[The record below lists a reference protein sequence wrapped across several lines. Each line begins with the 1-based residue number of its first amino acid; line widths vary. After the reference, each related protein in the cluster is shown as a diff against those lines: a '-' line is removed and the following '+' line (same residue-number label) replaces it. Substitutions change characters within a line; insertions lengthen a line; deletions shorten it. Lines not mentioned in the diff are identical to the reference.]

1 MKAVDFV
8 QAVQKQV
15 GNGYWYGCYVRQIGT
30 EALLASKAKQYP
42 NVYSA
47 AYISASRKWLGKPVT
62 DCVGLIKGTV
72 WQADFMGRYQ
82 SASDLSAN
90 GMYAKCAVRGPIA
103 TIPEK
108 PGLVVWKD
116 GHIGVYVGNGVVV
129 ESRSVEW
136 GVVRTFLK
144 DRPWTNWGECFLV
157 DYAVAPA
164 EDWQQR
170 AVAAE
175 EKVVALTARV
185 EQEIPALQTK
195 VAELEGDRSTL
206 KAALQKALA

>member
-1 MKAVDFV
+1 MKAVDFAR
-8 QAVQKQV
+8 AVQTQV
-15 GNGYWYGCYVRQIGT
+15 GNGYWYGCYVPMIGT
-30 EALLASKAKQYP
+30 ETLLAYKAKQYP
-42 NVYSA
+42 VQYTA
-47 AYISASRKWLGKPVT
+47 DYITRSRKWLGKPVC
-62 DCVGLIKGTV
+62 DCVGLVKGVV
-72 WQADFMGRYQ
+72 WQADFQGRYQ
-82 SASDLSAN
+82 AASDLSAN
-90 GMYAKCAVRGPIA
+90 GMYQKCAVRGPIS

-170 AVAAE
+170 AIAAE
-175 EKVVALTARV
+175 AMVATLNARIG
-185 EQEIPALQTK
+185 QELQAIQTRIT
-195 VAELEGDRSTL
+195 ELEGDRLAL
-206 KAALQKALA
+206 KAALQKAMA

>member
-8 QAVQKQV
+8 RAVQAQV
-15 GNGYWYGCYVRQIGT
+15 GNGYWYGCYVPMIGT
-30 EALLASKAKQYP
+30 EALLAYKAKQYP
-42 NVYSA
+42 AKYNA
-47 AYISASRKWLGKPVT
+47 DYITRSRKWLGKPVT
-62 DCVGLIKGTV
+62 DCVGLVKGIV
-72 WQADFMGRYQ
+72 WQADFQGRYQ

-90 GMYAKCAVRGPIA
+90 GMYQKCPVKGPIA
-103 TIPEK
+103 TIPERA
-108 PGLVVWKD
+108 GLVVWKD

-144 DRPWTNWGECFLV
+144 DRPWTNWCECHLI

-170 AVAAE
+170 ANAAE
-175 EKVVALTARV
+175 AKVAELNARI

-195 VAELEGDRSTL
+195 VTELEGGRAAL
-206 KAALQKALA
+206 KTALQKVLA

>member
-8 QAVQKQV
+8 TAVQKQV
-15 GNGYWYGCYVRQIGT
+15 GNGYWYGCYVPMIGT
-30 EALLASKAKQYP
+30 EALLAYKAKQYP

-47 AYISASRKWLGKPVT
+47 TYISASRKWLGKPVC
-62 DCVGLIKGTV
+62 DCVGLVKGVV
-72 WQADFMGRYQ
+72 WQAEFQGKYQ
-82 SASDLSAN
+82 AASDLSAN
-90 GMYAKCAVRGPIA
+90 GMYAKCAVKGPIA

-144 DRPWTNWGECFLV
+144 DRPWTNWGECHLI
-157 DYAVAPA
+157 DYTVAPA
-164 EDWQQR
+164 EDWQKR
-170 AVAAE
+170 AIAAE
-175 EKVVALTARV
+175 AKVTTLTARI
-185 EQEIPALQTK
+185 EQEIPVLQAR
-195 VAELEGDRSTL
+195 VAELESDRSAL
-206 KAALQKALA
+206 KTALQKVLV

>member
-8 QAVQKQV
+8 NAVQKQV
-15 GNGYWYGCYVRQIGT
+15 GNGYWYGCYVGQIGT
-30 EALLASKAKQYP
+30 ETLLAYKAKQYP
-42 NVYSA
+42 NVYTA
-47 AYISASRKWLGKPVT
+47 DYITRCRKWLGKPVT
-62 DCVGLIKGTV
+62 DCVGLVKGVV
-72 WQADFMGRYQ
+72 WQSDFQGRYQ
-82 SASDLSAN
+82 AASDLSAN
-90 GMYAKCAVRGPIA
+90 GMYQKCAVKGPVA

-144 DRPWTNWGECFLV
+144 DRPWTNWGECHLI
-157 DYAVAPA
+157 DYAVSPA

-170 AVAAE
+170 ALAAE
-175 EKVVALTARV
+175 AKAAALTARV
-185 EQEIPALQTK
+185 EQEIPILHVRIT
-195 VAELEGDRSTL
+195 ELEANRLAL
-206 KAALQKALA
+206 KEALQKVMA

>member
-1 MKAVDFV
+1 M
-8 QAVQKQV
+8 
-15 GNGYWYGCYVRQIGT
+15 IGT
-30 EALLASKAKQYP
+30 EALLAYKAKQYP
-42 NVYSA
+42 NIYSA
-47 AYISASRKWLGKPVT
+47 SYVTASRKWLGKPVC
-62 DCVGLIKGTV
+62 DCVGLVKGVV
-72 WQADFMGRYQ
+72 WQADFQGKYQ
-82 SASDLSAN
+82 AASDLSAN
-90 GMYAKCAVRGPIA
+90 GMYAKCAVKGPIA

-170 AVAAE
+170 AIAAE
-175 EKVVALTARV
+175 AMVATLNARIG
-185 EQEIPALQTK
+185 QELQAIQTRIT
-195 VAELEGDRSTL
+195 ELEGDRLAL
-206 KAALQKALA
+206 KAALQKAMA